1 MRFQFLNSPID
12 LIEDGDT
19 TLLEVHCCPSCG
31 HVDTELCD
39 CYWVNYNDEPLDDH
53 EADQAR

>member
-19 TLLEVHCCPSCG
+19 MLLEVHCCPECG
-31 HVDTELCD
+31 QVDTDLCD
-39 CYWVNYNDEPLDDH
+39 CYWVNYTDESFDADD
-53 EADQAR
+53 